1 MTTIEIYFADLS
13 QKKQKELLEAAGVNS
28 PEEMNWDAFPLTSI
42 DLEADSSD

>member
-1 MTTIEIYFADLS
+1 MTTIEIYFADLCEE
-13 QKKQKELLEAAGVNS
+13 KQKEMLEAVGVNG